1 MSEKLHDEL
10 FEGTT
15 LSSLFK
21 NIYDNST
28 KKNKQIDILVNEL
41 RPLIKEVSQAVMV
54 VPLIKEY
61 LEVAVKNDEQLV
73 KLSSVYQKFLA
84 AEERIQELQKE
95 NGSLLTDEEKK
106 QLLQEIDKDVT
117 ESFMEVKNSGNKVEQ
132 EFDKLNAKTETIKE
146 EIKKEESN

>member
-1 MSEKLHDEL
+1 MSGKLHDEL

-41 RPLIKEVSQAVMV
+41 RPLIKDVSQAAMV

-73 KLSSVYQKFLA
+73 KLSGVYQKFLA

-117 ESFMEVKNSGNKVEQ
+117 ESFVEVKNYANKVEQ
-132 EFDKLNAKTETIKE
+132 EFDKLNAKTEIVKE
-146 EIKKEESN
+146 EIKKEESI